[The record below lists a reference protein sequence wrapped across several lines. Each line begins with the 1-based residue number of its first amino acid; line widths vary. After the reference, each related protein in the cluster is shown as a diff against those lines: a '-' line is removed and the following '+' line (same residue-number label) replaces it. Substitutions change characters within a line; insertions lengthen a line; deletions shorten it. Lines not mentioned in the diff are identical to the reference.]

1 MDISE
6 KNNNVMYSTK
16 RQTLIREI
24 EEGRLNPIDIPDEF
38 CDDKDVIFALVNKY
52 GFDGLVFATEDL
64 QYDHEIVQQARNAQR
79 RMEAREKT
87 TEKKE
92 SSLVI
97 EKEWAIEGIKS
108 GRIDSLLLIYS
119 LRPELLEDRSVIA
132 KWVQI
137 HGSKDWNLIGAT
149 LKTDKG
155 IKMMASFADG
165 MNKNQKYRN
174 GLANKVNDTRIDV
187 DETLDDSDL
196 LDEADELEEELE
208 MNYGDE
214 TLDDSDLLDEAD
226 ELEEELEMNY
236 GDETLDD
243 SDLLDEANELEEEG
257 VNEQASEREQAEQ
270 QLRAAIMENAQLGGN
285 ILKVQQLMHEFR
297 EQMGRVNQVERS
309 EGRI

>member
-1 MDISE
+1 MADNEIV
-6 KNNNVMYSTK
+6 NNSDYLFK
-16 RQTLIREI
+16 KQTIIKEI
-24 EEGRLNPIDIPDEF
+24 EERKLEPIDIEDEF
-38 CDDKDVIFALVNKY
+38 CGDKDVILALVNQY
-52 GFDGLVFATEDL
+52 GFDGLAFATEEL
-64 QYDHEIVQQARNAQR
+64 QYDNDIVEQASLIQR
-79 RMEAREKT
+79 RIESRDKT
-87 TEKKE
+87 SEKKE
-92 SSLVI
+92 ASLVV

-196 LDEADELEEELE
+196 LDEA
-208 MNYGDE
+208 
-214 TLDDSDLLDEAD
+214 
-226 ELEEELEMNY
+226 
-236 GDETLDD
+236 
-243 SDLLDEANELEEEG
+243 NELEEEG